1 MKKVNF
7 LVENLIVF
15 LDVRKILSRLEL
27 IIFLVDV
34 KCQNDP
40 SLPPVKKRM
49 NLGFLA
55 LNKKKFSQSLQYI
68 QIFWGHF

>member
-27 IIFLVDV
+27 IIFLVNV

-49 NLGFLA
+49 NLGFFGIEQKTLVNPFKYA
-55 LNKKKFSQSLQYI
+55 GDTF
-68 QIFWGHF
+68 